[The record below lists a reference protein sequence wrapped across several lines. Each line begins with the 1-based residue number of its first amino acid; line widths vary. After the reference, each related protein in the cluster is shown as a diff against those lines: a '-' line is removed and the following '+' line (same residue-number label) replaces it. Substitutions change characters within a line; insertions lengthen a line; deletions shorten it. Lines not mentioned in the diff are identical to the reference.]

1 MRRFSGLGPG
11 VIVMCTNGSLID
23 ITEHHPVNL
32 SDMIYLTKLV
42 LKFSYLLPGSLAL
55 MWAMRIA
62 QPAFLVLLEHTV
74 ELKATALHAQQVCN
88 MNYLH

>member
-1 MRRFSGLGPG
+1 MY
-11 VIVMCTNGSLID
+11 TNGSLIHT
-23 ITEHHPVNL
+23 IERHPVNL
-32 SDMIYLTKLV
+32 SDMIYLTMSV

>member
-1 MRRFSGLGPG
+1 
-11 VIVMCTNGSLID
+11 MCTNGSLIHT
-23 ITEHHPVNL
+23 IERHPVNL
-32 SDMIYLTKLV
+32 SDMIYLTMSV

-74 ELKATALHAQQVCN
+74 ELKATALHAQQVRN
-88 MNYLH
+88 INHLH

>member
-1 MRRFSGLGPG
+1 M
-11 VIVMCTNGSLID
+11 ICTNGSLIHT
-23 ITEHHPVNL
+23 IERHPVNL
-32 SDMIYLTKLV
+32 SDMIYLTMSV

-88 MNYLH
+88 INHLH